1 MSSPNLAPPEG
12 AKKSPKRLGRG
23 RGSGLGKTSGRGH
36 KGQGARSGAGRPA
49 WFEGGQMPLQR
60 RVPKSGFKPLSR
72 TRYQIVNLSA
82 LAKVESGTKLTPLDL
97 AAKGWVK
104 DSEGLVKVLGDGEFN
119 TKVELHAHAVSKSAE
134 EKIRKAGGSVVLIP
148 LFKSE
153 SESAKA

>member
-1 MSSPNLAPPEG
+1 
-12 AKKSPKRLGRG
+12 
-23 RGSGLGKTSGRGH
+23 
-36 KGQGARSGAGRPA
+36 
-49 WFEGGQMPLQR
+49 MPLQR

-148 LFKSE
+148 LFKSD